1 MSILNDL
8 LVCAGLSLF
17 FVGAYALFSLIG
29 VAVWDLIF
37 HENKQNLFMKK
48 FTWQQWVA
56 IGLLAAVI
64 ITLIV
69 LHFGQPSVSYAF
81 TELMTGTGL
90 VVGGVIGYLL
100 KAKNIVKTVKE

>member
-69 LHFGQPSVSYAF
+69 LHFVQPSVSYAF

>member
-1 MSILNDL
+1 
-8 LVCAGLSLF
+8 
-17 FVGAYALFSLIG
+17 
-29 VAVWDLIF
+29 
-37 HENKQNLFMKK
+37 MKK

-69 LHFGQPSVSYAF
+69 LHFVQPSVSYAF
-81 TELMTGTGL
+81 TELMTGAGV

>member
-56 IGLLAAVI
+56 IGLSAAVI

-69 LHFGQPSVSYAF
+69 LHFVQPSVSYAF

-100 KAKNIVKTVKE
+100 KAKNIVKSVKE